1 MTHATTLAAG
11 LLIATLAILLT
22 PPLAVATLLLTAL
35 AYAHKHDI
43 TNETPWIHRA
53 ALGIA
58 LAVIAFNT
66 LSSWTGAT
74 VLYQAPFRI
83 TLLGRPRFTLEAL
96 TFGTIAAA
104 QLATTVLALGT
115 ATLKT
120 PPELL
125 HNALHKAGLPPTL
138 ATAAT
143 LALRLVPDT
152 TRDAHA
158 MQSALQTRGIPTQG
172 LRGKSHLLVP
182 LTARSL
188 DRAMLAEEA
197 LLTRGYDPQHAKPR
211 HHNLPPAAWA
221 ALATT
226 LTAILIAWLG
236 PGRPPYYPHIEI
248 PWTPQTLLLIILTLP
263 PALILAWR
271 SKPS

>member
-22 PPLAVATLLLTAL
+22 HPLTVGILLLTAL
-35 AYAHKHDI
+35 AYAHRHGI
-43 TNETPWIHRA
+43 RTENPWVHKA

-58 LAVIAFNT
+58 FAVVLFNALFSWNGET
-66 LSSWTGAT
+66 L
-74 VLYQAPFRI
+74 LYQAPFRI
-83 TLLGRPRFTLEAL
+83 TLLGRPRFTLEAI
-96 TFGTIAAA
+96 TYGTIAAA

-125 HNALHKAGLPPTL
+125 HNALHKAGLPPTF

-143 LALRLVPDT
+143 LALRLTPDT
-152 TRDAHA
+152 AHDASA
-158 MQSALQTRGIPTQG
+158 MQDALQARGVPTKG
-172 LRGKSHLLVP
+172 LRGKSHVLVP

-188 DRAMLAEEA
+188 DRAMIAEEA
-197 LLTRGYDPQHAKPR
+197 LLARGYDPHHDAPR
-211 HHNLPPAAWA
+211 HRALPPAAWL

-226 LTAILIAWLG
+226 LLAATLAWLG
-236 PGRPPYYPHIEI
+236 PGRPAYYPTIEI
-248 PWTPQTLLLIILTLP
+248 PWTPQTLILLTLTLA
-263 PALILAWR
+263 PALLLAGR